1 MATQQNFR
9 TAFNGFNR
17 EDVVHYIEYLNS
29 KHAAEIS
36 QLNSE
41 LDLLRNKPDPND
53 NTSALEDQ
61 AARID
66 RLVARCT
73 SLEKD
78 LITLRLEK
86 AQLENQLSYAPCADS
101 EAEEKLA
108 AALAEIEQL
117 KTQITETA
125 EANSEGDEKLTA
137 VLAENLQLK
146 SQIAA
151 DTKTCTD
158 AEEKLAAALAE
169 NAQLKA
175 DLETA
180 RNQQAALESRKNEE
194 LEAYR
199 RAERAERMAQERA
212 NQMYQKVNGVIADA
226 SCKVN
231 DTADQLGQLSE
242 IVMEQL
248 EQLRQAVAGSN
259 QALKDAA
266 DCMVTI
272 RPEEE

>member
-41 LDLLRNKPDPND
+41 LDLLRNRPEPKDE
-53 NTSALEDQ
+53 TSALEDQ

-78 LITLRLEK
+78 LITLRIEK
-86 AQLENQLSYAPCADS
+86 AQLENQISEVPCSDS
-101 EAEEKLA
+101 
-108 AALAEIEQL
+108 
-117 KTQITETA
+117 
-125 EANSEGDEKLTA
+125 
-137 VLAENLQLK
+137 
-146 SQIAA
+146 
-151 DTKTCTD
+151 D

-169 NAQLKA
+169 NEQLKA
-175 DLETA
+175 QISDAATADSDTEVKLTAALAENTQLKAELEAA

-212 NQMYQKVNGVIADA
+212 NQMYQKANGIIADA
-226 SCKVN
+226 TCMVS
-231 DTADQLGQLSE
+231 DTADQLGQLSGL
-242 IVMEQL
+242 VMEQL

-266 DCMVTI
+266 ACMGAI